1 MARRATRRSP
11 RELRAMAYRLADE
24 IETLADAIWQRQPRL
39 SYAQC
44 QAIALQRMA
53 GE

>member
-1 MARRATRRSP
+1 MARTKSP
-11 RELRAMAYRLADE
+11 REIRAMAYAIADE
-24 IETLADAIWQRQPRL
+24 VETLAEAIWQRQPRL

-44 QAIALQRMA
+44 QAIALRRMA